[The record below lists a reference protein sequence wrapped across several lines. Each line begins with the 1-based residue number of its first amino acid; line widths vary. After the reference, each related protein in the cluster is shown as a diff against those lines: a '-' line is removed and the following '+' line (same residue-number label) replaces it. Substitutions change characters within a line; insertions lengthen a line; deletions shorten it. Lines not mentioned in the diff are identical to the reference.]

1 MSRVPSL
8 TRTTL
13 AALVAGVTLLLAFV
27 AGLVAGRVTRKPT
40 PTESSAPVVEAVK
53 KIARLATV
61 EMQVADVVKYQEVR
75 TLVVFDVP
83 KNATLRVRGTVL
95 GGFDLGKG
103 FDVTAE
109 PRSRVV
115 RVSLPAPEIL
125 SVDAKIEWFDER
137 SGWLNPITPEDRT
150 RWTTWARAAL
160 GRAAKDA
167 GLHARATT
175 HARELVVDTAAALG
189 WKAQVSVAGA
199 PHGLE

>member
-1 MSRVPSL
+1 MSRVASL

-13 AALVAGVTLLLAFV
+13 AAFVAGVTLLLAFV
-27 AGLVAGRVTRKPT
+27 AGLLLGRVTKRPA
-40 PTESSAPVVEAVK
+40 PSESSAPVVEAVR

-61 EMQVADVVKYQEVR
+61 EMQVADVVKYEEVK

-103 FDVTAE
+103 VDVVAE
-109 PRSRVV
+109 PSSKLI

-125 SVDAKIEWFDER
+125 SVDARIEWFDER

-167 GLHARATT
+167 GLHARASD
-175 HARELVVDTAAALG
+175 HARELVRDTAAALG
-189 WKAQVSVAGA
+189 WKARVTIAGE
-199 PHGLE
+199 PHPLE

>member
-1 MSRVPSL
+1 MPSL
-8 TRTTL
+8 TRTT
-13 AALVAGVTLLLAFV
+13 AAAFVSGVTLLLAFL
-27 AGLVAGRVTRKPT
+27 AGLLAGRVTKRPAPSET
-40 PTESSAPVVEAVK
+40 SAPVVVAVT

-75 TLVVFDVP
+75 TLVVFDIP

-103 FDVTAE
+103 VDVVAE
-109 PRSRVV
+109 PAGTVV

-150 RWTTWARAAL
+150 RWTAWGRAAL

-167 GLHARATT
+167 GLSARASD
-175 HARELVVDTAAALG
+175 HARELVRDTAAALG
-189 WKAQVSVAGA
+189 WKAQVAVAGESHA
-199 PHGLE
+199 RE